1 MLKGK
6 ISIKNKELL
15 RYAVCLLLVL
25 FIMVGYVARL
35 VDWQLINGEE
45 YRERANRN
53 NLSITK
59 TEALRGEIVDINGVA
74 FAENE
79 TGYAIVFERFAMPPE
94 RENDIILELMD
105 LMEKK
110 GEPWIDELPIVLN
123 RGQYEFEGDKEKE
136 IKALKGKDRLNVNE
150 YTTAEDCMK
159 KLVERYKCENYNRTT
174 QRKLVGV
181 KYNMEKNGYYRAMN
195 GRSTFAEGV
204 SPDLV
209 AIVSEKFQEDS
220 GVRVSLTSKRHLVNA
235 DIAPHIIGT
244 IGKMSQEQYDNL
256 KNKGYTIEDVVGKT
270 GIEYKF
276 EDELRGKGGER
287 KIEIS
292 REGNVLNV
300 LKTKNANPG
309 HTIFLTIDS
318 KVQKAAVESL
328 AKNVKNSGQHD
339 CVAAGVVALRVKDF
353 SILAAATCPTYDAS
367 KLGEPG
373 YYSGLLNDKKNPLFN
388 RAFDGAFA
396 PGSIFKP
403 LVACGAL
410 QEGVL
415 TEQDR
420 IGCSGIYYYPG
431 SSSFTTRCMG
441 VHGRADLKYAMAKS
455 CNCFFSE
462 AGRRLGIDNMNLY
475 CKRFGLGVKTGIEL
489 NETAG
494 VLAGPEHSA
503 QIGAVWSTPVT
514 IKAAIGQ
521 SDNLFSPL
529 QLATYTATIANGG
542 KRYRPHLIRKVT
554 DYKRENIIWEN
565 DPENPELIETAGVSE
580 ENLNIVKECMRQVV
594 LSGTATNFSSYP
606 IPIAGKTG
614 TAQNSGSDHTT
625 FICMAPYENPEIAIA
640 VVVEHGASGMV
651 SKNVAKDIMDAY
663 FFGDDATGDGN
674 EKNQN

>member
-1 MLKGK
+1 MFKGK
-6 ISIKNKELL
+6 LSIKNKGLV
-15 RYAVCLLLVL
+15 RYAFCLIAVAFVL
-25 FIMVGYVARL
+25 IGYITRL

-59 TEALRGEIVDINGVA
+59 TEALRGEIVDVNGA
-74 FAENE
+74 PLAENE
-79 TGYAIVFERFAMPPE
+79 TGYAVVFERFTMPE
-94 RENDIILELMD
+94 DRENEIILEVID

-110 GEPWIDELPIVLN
+110 GEPWIDELPIVIN
-123 RGQYEFEGDKEKE
+123 KKGQYEFAADKEKE
-136 IKALKGKDRLNVNE
+136 IKVLKGKDQLNVNE
-150 YTTAEDCMK
+150 YTTAEDCMR
-159 KLVERYKCENYNRTT
+159 KLVEKYKCENYDRET
-174 QRKLVGV
+174 QRKLISA
-181 KYNMEKNGYYRAMN
+181 KYNMELSGYYRAMN
-195 GRSTFAEGV
+195 GCSTFAENI

-209 AIVSEKFQEDS
+209 CVICEKFQENC
-220 GVRVSLTSKRHLVNA
+220 GIRISLTSKRHLVNP

-244 IGKMSQEQYDNL
+244 IGKMSQEQYENL
-256 KNKGYTIEDVVGKT
+256 KDKGYTIEDIIGKT
-270 GIEYKF
+270 GIECKF
-276 EDELRGKGGER
+276 EEELKGEGGER

-292 REGNVLNV
+292 RDGKVVNV

-318 KVQKAAVESL
+318 QLQKVATESL
-328 AKNVKNSGQHD
+328 ARNVKNSGQRD
-339 CVAAGVVALRVKDF
+339 CIAGGVVALNVKDF

-373 YYSGLLNDKKNPLFN
+373 YYSSLLNDKKNPLFN
-388 RAFDGAFA
+388 RAFDGSFA

-403 LVACGAL
+403 LVACAAL

-415 TEQDR
+415 TPEDKVR
-420 IGCSGIYYYPG
+420 CSGIYYYPG
-431 SSSFTTRCMG
+431 LPNFTTKCMG
-441 VHGRADLKYAMAKS
+441 VHGMANLKYAMAKS

-462 AGRRLGIDNMNLY
+462 AGRRAGIKNLNLY
-475 CKRFGLGVKTGIEL
+475 AKRFGLGVKTGIEL

-503 QIGAVWSTPVT
+503 EIGAVWSNPVT
-514 IKAAIGQ
+514 IKASIGQ

-529 QLATYTATIANGG
+529 QLATYAATIANGG

-580 ENLNIVKECMRQVV
+580 EVLNTVKECMREVV
-594 LSGTATNFSSYP
+594 LGGTASNFRNYP
-606 IPIAGKTG
+606 IPVIAKTG
-614 TAQNSGSDHTT
+614 TAQNNKADHTT
-625 FICMAPYENPEIAIA
+625 FICIAPYENSEIAIA
-640 VVVEHGASGMV
+640 VVIEHGVSGMA

-663 FFGDDATGDGN
+663 FFGNDRQEDNKT
-674 EKNQN
+674 EQ

>member
-1 MLKGK
+1 MAVFKGK
-6 ISIKNKELL
+6 LTIKNKGHI
-15 RYAVCLLLVL
+15 RYAFCLVL
-25 FIMVGYVARL
+25 VAFVLISYITRL
-35 VDWQLINGEE
+35 VDWQLINSTE

-59 TEALRGEIVDINGVA
+59 TEALRGEIVDVNGVS

-79 TGYAIVFERFAMPPE
+79 TGYAIVFERFTMPE
-94 RENDIILELMD
+94 DRENEIILELID

-110 GEPWIDELPIVLN
+110 GEPWIDELPIVIN
-123 RGQYEFEGDKEKE
+123 KKGEYEFVPEKEKE

-159 KLVERYKCENYNRTT
+159 KLVERYKCENYDRNT
-174 QRKLVGV
+174 QRKLVSA
-181 KYNMEKNGYYRAMN
+181 KYNMESNGYYRGMN
-195 GRSTFAEGV
+195 GCSTFAEGI

-209 AIVSEKFQEDS
+209 SIVSEKFQENS
-220 GVRVSLTSKRHLVNA
+220 GIRISLTSKRHLVNP

-244 IGKMSQEQYDNL
+244 IGKMSQEQYDSL
-256 KNKGYTIEDVVGKT
+256 QDKGYTIEDVIGKT

-276 EDELRGKGGER
+276 EQELRGEGGER

-292 REGNVLNV
+292 RDGKVLNV

-318 KVQKAAVESL
+318 RIQRVAMESL
-328 AKNVKNSGQHD
+328 ARNVKNSGKHD
-339 CVAAGVVALRVKDF
+339 CVAGGVVALNVKDF
-353 SILAAATCPTYDAS
+353 SIIAAATCPTYDAS

-388 RAFDGAFA
+388 RAFDGSFA

-415 TEQDR
+415 TPTDKVR
-420 IGCSGIYYYPG
+420 CSGIYYYPG
-431 SSSFTTRCMG
+431 LSNFTTKCLG
-441 VHGRADLKYAMAKS
+441 VHGMADLKYAMAKS

-462 AGRRLGIDNMNLY
+462 AGRRLGINNMNLY
-475 CKRFGLGVKTGIEL
+475 SKRFGLGVKTGIEL

-503 QIGAVWSTPVT
+503 EIGSVWSNPVT
-514 IKAAIGQ
+514 IKSAIGQ

-529 QLATYTATIANGG
+529 QLATYMATIANGG

-554 DYKRENIIWEN
+554 DYKRENVIWEN
-565 DPENPELIETAGVSE
+565 DPENPELVETSGVSE

-606 IPIAGKTG
+606 VSVFAKTG
-614 TAQNSGSDHTT
+614 TAQNNGSDHTT
-625 FICMAPYENPEIAIA
+625 FICAAPYENPEIAIA
-640 VVVEHGASGMV
+640 VVVEHGSSGMI

-663 FFGDDATGDGN
+663 FFG
-674 EKNQN
+674 ENQEE

>member
-1 MLKGK
+1 MEDKG
-6 ISIKNKELL
+6 ISKGLV
-15 RYAVCLLLVL
+15 RYGVCLLLVI
-25 FIMVGYVARL
+25 FVMVGYVARL

-45 YRERANRN
+45 YREMANRN

-59 TEALRGEIVDINGVA
+59 TEALRGEILDINGVA

-79 TGYAIVFERFAMPPE
+79 TGYAVILERFTMPE
-94 RENDIILELMD
+94 DKENETILELIE

-110 GEPWIDELPIVLN
+110 GEPFIDVLPIVIN
-123 RGQYEFEGDKEKE
+123 KQGQYEFLPDMEKE
-136 IKALKGKDRLNVNE
+136 IKTLKGKDNLNVNE

-159 KLVERYKCENYNRTT
+159 MLAEKYHCENYDKST
-174 QRKLVGV
+174 QRKLVSV
-181 KYNMEKNGYYRAMN
+181 KYNMGLNGYYRSMS
-195 GRSTFAEGV
+195 GSSTFAEGV

-209 AIVSEKFQEDS
+209 SIISEKFQENS
-220 GVRVSLTSKRHLVNA
+220 GIRIGLTSKRHLVNA

-256 KNKGYTIEDVVGKT
+256 KDKGYTLDDIIGKT

-276 EDELRGKGGER
+276 EQELKGEGGER

-292 REGNVLNV
+292 REGDVLNV

-318 KVQKAAVESL
+318 KVQRVAMESL
-328 AKNVKNSGQHD
+328 ARNVKNSGQHD
-339 CVAAGVVALRVKDF
+339 CVAGGVVALRVKDF
-353 SILAAATCPTYDAS
+353 SILAAATYPTYDAS

-373 YYSGLLNDKKNPLFN
+373 YYSSLLNDKANPLFN

-415 TEQDR
+415 TPTDKIR
-420 IGCSGIYYYPG
+420 CSGVYYYPG
-431 SSSFTTRCMG
+431 MGNFTTKCMG
-441 VHGRADLKYAMAKS
+441 VHGMADLKHAMAKS

-462 AGRRLGIDNMNLY
+462 AGRRLGINSLDLY
-475 CKRFGLGVKTGIEL
+475 AKRFGLGIKTGIEL

-503 QIGAVWSTPVT
+503 EIGAVWSTPVT
-514 IKAAIGQ
+514 IKASIGQ

-554 DYKRENIIWEN
+554 DYKRENVIWEN
-565 DPENPELIETAGVSE
+565 DPENPELVETAGVSE

-606 IPIAGKTG
+606 IPIAAKTG

-640 VVVEHGASGMV
+640 VVVEHGASGMI

-663 FFGDDATGDGN
+663 FFGEN
-674 EKNQN
+674 ENEDKNADN